1 MALTAKQTTIDDYK
15 SKLGYGARSNLFLV
29 ELTLPA
35 FLVNPVL
42 EEEVRIMAEKFTMPP
57 ARSINEIAV
66 PIAGE
71 TFKLAGDKSA
81 EIDVTLSFKN
91 TEDYRLRNMFELWID
106 TIQQDIVLFPG
117 CMISYRLPFIEVSIR
132 KALEFFGVIFSE
144 PHPKFSCC
152 PEPNGI
158 KNSDELVYEI
168 TAARNLSLAESI
180 AI

>member
-1 MALTAKQTTIDDYK
+1 MALTTKQTTIDDYK
-15 SKLGYGARSNLFLV
+15 SKLGYGARSNLFLT

-57 ARSINEIAV
+57 ARAINEIAV

-71 TFKLAGDKSA
+71 TFKLAGDKTA

-106 TIQQDIVLFPG
+106 TIQQDITGLRTSPQNYKATQFFVSQLNHRNEVTKKVELIGAWPKTINQIDFDLTTDGTILLTDVTFGIDGHNTVL
-117 CMISYRLPFIEVSIR
+117 L
-132 KALEFFGVIFSE
+132 
-144 PHPKFSCC
+144 
-152 PEPNGI
+152 
-158 KNSDELVYEI
+158 
-168 TAARNLSLAESI
+168 
-180 AI
+180 